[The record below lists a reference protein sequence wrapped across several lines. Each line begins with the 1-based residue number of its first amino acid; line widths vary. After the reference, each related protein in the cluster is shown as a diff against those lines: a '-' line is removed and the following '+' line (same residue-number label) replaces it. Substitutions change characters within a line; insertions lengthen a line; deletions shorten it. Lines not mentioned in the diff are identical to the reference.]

1 MLCYIVFL
9 LSSILISNG
18 IIASE
23 IGSSGSSAECDI
35 LGICIVSFH
44 SRFTFILDYINDINC
59 NSSKLFKNNIR
70 VSLSVKELHLTKI
83 FAGMNAQMMWIVL
96 GFLMIWNLKIVFY
109 SKHVQK
115 LKKMIDMFLAK
126 VNVNIPF

>member
-1 MLCYIVFL
+1 MLCYIVL

-23 IGSSGSSAECDI
+23 IGSSRSSAECDI
-35 LGICIVSFH
+35 LGICIVSLH
-44 SRFTFILDYINDINC
+44 SRFTFILNYINYINF

-70 VSLSVKELHLTKI
+70 VRPSVKELHLTKI
-83 FAGMNAQMMWIVL
+83 FAGMNAQMMWTVL
-96 GFLMIWNLKIVFY
+96 GFLMIWNLKIVFC

-115 LKKMIDMFLAK
+115 LKKMIYMFLAK
-126 VNVNIPF
+126 VHVNIPF